1 MRPWPHLRVQKYE
14 LLAIWPN
21 VFVKKYNKIQWQRLA
36 KDGLSLKAQYFTAQE
51 KSEIFFRLFQRADC
65 KHTQKHIQRM
75 GKPRDFAGKL
85 LKNIKRA
92 EQWMPMRER
101 AGGEVYE
108 RGNTNGANGH
118 E

>member
-1 MRPWPHLRVQKYE
+1 
-14 LLAIWPN
+14 
-21 VFVKKYNKIQWQRLA
+21 
-36 KDGLSLKAQYFTAQE
+36 
-51 KSEIFFRLFQRADC
+51 
-65 KHTQKHIQRM
+65 M

-92 EQWMPMRER
+92 EKWKRMRGN

-108 RGNTNGANGH
+108 REGNTNGANGH

>member
-21 VFVKKYNKIQWQRLA
+21 VFVKKYNKIWRQRLA
-36 KDGLSLKAQYFTAQE
+36 KDGLPLKAQYFTTQE
-51 KSEIFFRLFQRADC
+51 KSERFFRLFQRAEC

-85 LKNIKRA
+85 LKNIKRT
-92 EQWMPMRER
+92 EEWMQM
-101 AGGEVYE
+101 
-108 RGNTNGANGH
+108 RGNAVGKYMRGRGTRIKLI
-118 E
+118 